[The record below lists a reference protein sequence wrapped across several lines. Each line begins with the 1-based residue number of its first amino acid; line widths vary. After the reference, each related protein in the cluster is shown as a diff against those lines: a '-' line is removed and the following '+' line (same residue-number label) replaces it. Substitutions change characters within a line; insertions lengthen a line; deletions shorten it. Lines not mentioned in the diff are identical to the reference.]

1 MKKYKCDKCKSD
13 NVLVT
18 MDGEGEMF
26 AKTCLDCGYEYE
38 SKKFKDIMKKFN
50 DPEFDI
56 DYSVFANK
64 K

>member
-13 NVLVT
+13 NVLVI
-18 MDGEGEMF
+18 MDGEGEVF
-26 AKTCLDCGYEYE
+26 AKTCLACGYEFE
-38 SKKFKDIMKKFN
+38 SKKFKDLMKKFN

-56 DYSVFANK
+56 DYSAFTNK